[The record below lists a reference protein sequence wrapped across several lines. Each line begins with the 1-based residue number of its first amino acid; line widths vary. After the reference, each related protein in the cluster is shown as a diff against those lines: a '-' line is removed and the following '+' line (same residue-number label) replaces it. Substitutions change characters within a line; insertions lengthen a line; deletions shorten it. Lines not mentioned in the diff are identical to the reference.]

1 MEETSN
7 PLPAAAEPD
16 RWVES
21 AVMDLGGP
29 MFHAALLLS
38 LREGVAADHVS
49 HVLYGHDGQVRYSSS
64 ASLLNQ
70 SLIEWTTNV
79 YVDDGF
85 YRRDP
90 NYALLRDMA
99 CQPERHPELIIRP
112 ESPEHIS
119 DTQYRR
125 VLFERPGFASKI
137 SLIGARGDGISYVN
151 LYFSRMHRPEV
162 TELLRVRAPLLLA
175 LARRH
180 HQLCGAH
187 AEPARAANWACGL
200 SWREI
205 QVAELLRQ
213 GHTAKEVGRELGL
226 SPATVITYKNRIF
239 KKNNV
244 ASLKEF
250 LVKAPAAAGGIE
262 KSS

>member
-99 CQPERHPELIIRP
+99 CQPERHPEPIIRRSRP
-112 ESPEHIS
+112 STFRTRSTGACSSSARDSP
-119 DTQYRR
+119 
-125 VLFERPGFASKI
+125 
-137 SLIGARGDGISYVN
+137 ARFRS
-151 LYFSRMHRPEV
+151 S
-162 TELLRVRAPLLLA
+162 
-175 LARRH
+175 
-180 HQLCGAH
+180 
-187 AEPARAANWACGL
+187 ARAA
-200 SWREI
+200 
-205 QVAELLRQ
+205 
-213 GHTAKEVGRELGL
+213 TA
-226 SPATVITYKNRIF
+226 SAT
-239 KKNNV
+239 
-244 ASLKEF
+244 
-250 LVKAPAAAGGIE
+250 
-262 KSS
+262 